1 MTPIRNIVFDLG
13 GVLIDYDLQRSIDAF
28 RALGFMQIDQY
39 INPYRQSGVFLQLE
53 EGKVEPRAVY
63 DLVDREVGHH
73 VDERKI
79 DAAWCS
85 FLIDIPDYKL
95 DMLLDLRRKGYRV
108 FMLSNTNTI
117 MFEWMKKNVF
127 TKQGLTVDAY
137 FDRLFLSYEMK
148 LAKPGEAIFRTMLA
162 DGDMRPGETLLID
175 DGEANVEAA
184 RASVATAQLTYDSK
198 KELFAQN
205 VISEFDLQTSY
216 NNLLTA
222 KAQLAQTEAQRVSAA
237 NNLSYTEVK
246 SPADGVV
253 GTLPYRVGALVS
265 ASLPKPLTTVSDNSD
280 MYVYFSMTENQLL
293 DMTRRYGSRSKA
305 LEEIPAIELIL
316 NDKSTYPSQGKIET
330 ISGVIDTSTGTVS
343 LRAVFPNKEGL
354 LQSGGAGNVVVPVQ
368 KRNCIVV
375 PQAATYEVQDKVF
388 VFKVVD
394 GKAQSAP
401 VEVTRVNGGKE
412 YIVDKG
418 LNVGDVIVA
427 EGVGLLRE
435 GTPIQAKEKED

>member
-1 MTPIRNIVFDLG
+1 MQTSSEYEVMRITTSDKELQTTYSASIRGRQDIDIYPQVSGFLTKLCVEEG
-13 GVLIDYDLQRSIDAF
+13 QAVRKGQVLFI
-28 RALGFMQIDQY
+28 IDQV
-39 INPYRQSGVFLQLE
+39 PYRAALQT
-53 EGKVEPRAVY
+53 A
-63 DLVDREVGHH
+63 
-73 VDERKI
+73 
-79 DAAWCS
+79 
-85 FLIDIPDYKL
+85 
-95 DMLLDLRRKGYRV
+95 
-108 FMLSNTNTI
+108 
-117 MFEWMKKNVF
+117 
-127 TKQGLTVDAY
+127 
-137 FDRLFLSYEMK
+137 
-148 LAKPGEAIFRTMLA
+148 
-162 DGDMRPGETLLID
+162 
-175 DGEANVEAA
+175 EANVEAA

-305 LEEIPAIELIL
+305 LEEMPAIELIL

-435 GTPIQAKEKED
+435 GTPIQAKSASSATQETANQQTKED